1 MHRIGELLR
10 AEGLLTIEQLEEALR
25 AQTEWGG
32 RLGTI
37 LIELGFIDLDGLSR
51 ALGRQHDLPAA
62 VAQHFDAADEEL
74 QHRLPAELAARFHC
88 LPLYRI
94 ESEQVVV
101 VGAEPLD
108 EPAFDAVA
116 RALDIDRDQIFPAVA
131 AELRVRYQ
139 LDRIYR
145 VAIAPHAPR
154 ASRRRRRS
162 PGSDT
167 LVDMPPPP
175 LAAAPPPRELP
186 DPVHPS
192 FIARGTRRDV
202 QVARI
207 AIEPRRD
214 SAALLAG
221 SESRL
226 AIEPRRDSAALLA
239 GSESRLA
246 IARGTRDL
254 SDGVPGPLPVDESHP
269 MPAPQPPAP
278 PRAPFRRKPSGTDVR
293 TLLGATIGEATRTIR
308 RAADRTTILEHT
320 LATLEHF
327 VPAVDAALL
336 LLVSAERVVCAGWFT
351 RDGRP
356 LPGMAI
362 PVDAPGLVPA
372 VIRRNAALRGTASEL
387 GVLDTLLLE
396 TCGRPDGELL
406 AIPLSAGDRALGAL
420 ALAIERD
427 ALVDGVD
434 SIAAATGAALGRL
447 ERDATR

>member
-1 MHRIGELLR
+1 VHRIGELLR
-10 AEGLLTIEQLEEALR
+10 AEGLLTIDQLEEALR

-108 EPAFDAVA
+108 EPALEAVA

-175 LAAAPPPRELP
+175 LPAAPPPRELP
-186 DPVHPS
+186 QPVHPS

-207 AIEPRRD
+207 
-214 SAALLAG
+214 
-221 SESRL
+221 
-226 AIEPRRDSAALLA
+226 
-239 GSESRLA
+239 A

-254 SDGVPGPLPVDESHP
+254 SDGVPGPLPVDESHR
-269 MPAPQPPAP
+269 MAAPQPPAQVQA
-278 PRAPFRRKPSGTDVR
+278 RAPLKRRPSGTDVR
-293 TLLGATIGEATRTIR
+293 ALLGATLGEATRTIR

-336 LLVSAERVVCAGWFT
+336 LLISHERVVCAGWFT

-362 PVDAPGLVPA
+362 PIDAPGLVPA
-372 VIRRNAALRGTASEL
+372 VIRRNAPLRGTASEL

>member
-1 MHRIGELLR
+1 VHRIGELLR

-25 AQTEWGG
+25 AQADWGG

-74 QHRLPAELAARFHC
+74 QRRLPAELAARFHC

-186 DPVHPS
+186 EPVHPS

-226 AIEPRRDSAALLA
+226 AI
-239 GSESRLA
+239 
-246 IARGTRDL
+246 ARGTRNL
-254 SDGVPGPLPVDESHP
+254 SDGVPGPLPVDESHR

-278 PRAPFRRKPSGTDVR
+278 VRAPAKRKPSGTDAR
-293 TLLGATIGEATRTIR
+293 ALLGGTLGEATRTIR
-308 RAADRTTILEHT
+308 RAADRTAILEHT

-336 LLVSAERVVCAGWFT
+336 LLVTGERVVCAGWFT

-372 VIRRNAALRGTASEL
+372 VIRRNAPLRGTASEL

-406 AIPLSAGDRALGAL
+406 AIPLAAGDRALGAL

-447 ERDATR
+447 ERNAPR